1 MAIAFNGS
9 TLTLTGG
16 SSGARLTPLNIISDA
31 TAFSTGSTYA
41 VNAIMKHDA
50 AGGLG
55 TALYRCSTAV
65 TVAGAYNPAN
75 WQLLV
80 ENRGRTLIIFG
91 SILDIGAFY
100 DDTQWQYEFMTSG
113 CIRVA
118 TGANWNSGSFYESSV
133 YTDGFKCKYWTG
145 GNVFNGGT
153 SSNAINWFNVGF
165 VKKQGGNNA
174 VNFQNAAL
182 TGSCVNLFV
191 DATLVGGDNATL
203 DCPNIAINGF
213 TYLRTNFF
221 INPTNK
227 TGLTHIGLYEAGQ
240 ENKIGV
246 VNSSVSNPLKKY
258 KPAIPAS
265 NTKNVAIIGAVANQ
279 YYEDLD
285 VPTGFNF
292 STQVVAYY
300 TGMSAFF
307 TRSVDITFKNGALF
321 LQNVFVRAVNTVD
334 STVSFSASSDVNGL
348 VSVKAIVFQGN
359 RTSVTSPYLPL
370 ENAKS
375 WQNKNFLFRRKDLDE
390 GTYSQNMATAPVLLT
405 QFMATDVYYTAD
417 ASAYTGITVNSGA
430 KTITLTSAHTI
441 DRVYDYMKYWL
452 TQNMDVANM
461 LAPSG
466 KELELLSTWT
476 VINLEWLTAGTKL
489 TSIKVGATATSG
501 GAFSVSITGSV
512 NQNIPTSLNGASI
525 TGTLTYNTNTD
536 ISITYTNCTIG
547 TIKNDGSGVVTV
559 TSVNS
564 DVTTYTDPE
573 IIYLDVKTLTL
584 TGLKSG
590 SDIVIL
596 DAGTATERINVDAHG
611 SITYDFIYQTTGSI
625 DIGVFKAGFVPFFI
639 RDYALSE
646 LDSSLPISQISDR
659 NYI

>member
-16 SSGARLTPLNIISDA
+16 SSGGRLTPLNIISDA

-41 VNAIMKHDA
+41 VNAIMKYDA

-65 TVAGAYNPAN
+65 TVAGAYNPTN
-75 WQLLV
+75 WTLLV

-118 TGANWNSGSFYESSV
+118 TGANWSSGSFYESAV

-145 GNVFNGGT
+145 ANVFNGGT
-153 SSNAINWFNVGF
+153 ASNAINWFNVGF
-165 VKKQGGNNA
+165 VKKQGTNNA
-174 VNFQNAAL
+174 VNFQNANL

-191 DATLVGGDNATL
+191 DATLAGGDNSTL

-213 TYLRTNFF
+213 TYLRANFY

-227 TGLTHIGLYEAGQ
+227 TGITHIGLYESAT
-240 ENKIGV
+240 ENKIGII
-246 VNSSVSNPLKKY
+246 NSSVSNPLKKY

-265 NTKNVAIIGAVANQ
+265 NTKNVAIIGAAANQ

-292 STQVVAYY
+292 STQVVAYWS
-300 TGMSAFF
+300 GMSAFF

-348 VSVKAIVFQGN
+348 VSVKPIIFQGN
-359 RTSVTSPYLPL
+359 RTATAPYLPL

-390 GTYSQNMATAPVLLT
+390 ATYSQNMATAPVLLT

-441 DRVYDYMKYWL
+441 DRVYDYLKYWL
-452 TQNMDVANM
+452 TQNMDVSNM

-489 TSIKVGATATSG
+489 TSIKVGANATAG
-501 GAFSVSITGSV
+501 GAFSVSITGNV
-512 NQNIPTSLNGASI
+512 NQDTPTSLNGASI
-525 TGTLTYNTNTD
+525 TGTLTYNTNSPA
-536 ISITYTNCTIG
+536 SITYTNCTIG
-547 TIKNDGSGVVTV
+547 TIKNDGSGIVTV

-584 TGLKSG
+584 TGLQSG

-596 DAGTATERINVDAHG
+596 NAGTATERVNVDAHG
-611 SITYDFIYQTTGSI
+611 GTTYSFVYQVTGNI
-625 DIGVFKAGFVPFFI
+625 DIGVFKAGFVPFYI

-646 LDSSLPISQISDR
+646 SDSSLPISQIADR